1 MTSANIGG
9 DTTTTSYT
17 PSAGLVFTQA
27 ALAGTLHTITTN
39 VQMSDGW
46 LEPSTHERRDDPFS
60 GGGAARYIAA
70 GCDGAHGLPTRA
82 EIVALLALTP
92 AERLAWAR
100 EVADAFAAQ
109 MPVGSD
115 GTPHVIEDYQDVG
128 SVVWVAA
135 DFLTETS
142 RRQPWAGQCYWLV
155 DDVPDVPHVLSVDDH
170 GDSYVAVIHYG
181 THYAHVPGATEDE
194 ARTNA
199 EARIAQE
206 AKS

>member
-1 MTSANIGG
+1 
-9 DTTTTSYT
+9 
-17 PSAGLVFTQA
+17 
-27 ALAGTLHTITTN
+27 
-39 VQMSDGW
+39 MSDEMI
-46 LEPSTHERRDDPFS
+46 LSPAVA
-60 GGGAARYIAA
+60 AARYIAA
-70 GCDGAHGLPTRA
+70 GCVGAHGLPTRA
-82 EIVALLALTP
+82 EFVALLALTP

-170 GDSYVAVIHYG
+170 GDWLCRGDSLRDALR
-181 THYAHVPGATEDE
+181 
-194 ARTNA
+194 ART
-199 EARIAQE
+199 RRDGR
-206 AKS
+206 